1 MQRELGE
8 VKMKTKNKEIEGNDE
23 NITDAD
29 EKYKAYEKARNKIYA
44 LMDDECENENIDIG
58 LLFIVM
64 LDTIA
69 DTVDT
74 KKIRKLIKK
83 VKDELQLHCD
93 GEMNAEN
100 IKITAQHSMK

>member
-1 MQRELGE
+1 ME
-8 VKMKTKNKEIEGNDE
+8 TKNKEIEDNDG

-29 EKYKAYEKARNKIYA
+29 DKYKVYEDARNKIYA
-44 LMDDECENENIDIG
+44 LMDDECENIDIG

-74 KKIRKLIKK
+74 KKIRKLIEK
-83 VKDELQLHCD
+83 VKDEL
-93 GEMNAEN
+93 
-100 IKITAQHSMK
+100 